1 MFGVRKPYKGIKTV
15 PSQVPPPEEKTK
27 KKPKYFQK

>member
-1 MFGVRKPYKGIKTV
+1 MFGVRKPYKGINPNPRPV
-15 PSQVPPPEEKTK
+15 QPPEEETK